1 MIFLSMLPIGLIQVS
16 ASINTGLWYARS
28 SEVMQTP
35 LIQNLRWMRVIGDV
49 VFAGGG
55 LLFAAAV
62 IDKVGIFSFNNSP
75 IILEDGDEIKLEN

>member
-35 LIQNLRWMRVIGDV
+35 LIQNLRWLRVVGDV

-55 LLFAAAV
+55 LLFAAAM
-62 IDKVGIFSFNNSP
+62 IDKVGLFSFSNSA
-75 IILEDGDEIKLEN
+75 IILEDEDEAKLES